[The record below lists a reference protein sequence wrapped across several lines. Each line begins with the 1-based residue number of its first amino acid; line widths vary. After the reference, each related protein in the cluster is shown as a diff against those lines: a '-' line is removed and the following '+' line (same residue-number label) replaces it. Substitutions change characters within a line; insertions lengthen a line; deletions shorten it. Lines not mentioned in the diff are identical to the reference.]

1 MDSELLDRI
10 RRLYSSI
17 EQVFDR
23 DFSKFSASHE
33 TRADS
38 ILIRQD
44 FSAGASEADLS
55 NAIHTTIHNVASF
68 HDHLQKWGDRH
79 RVSGDK
85 IHDFLKASF
94 AFCVIRDLW
103 NNDKHGWPPTKGKG
117 WSRKAPRLTNI
128 HRACRLQT
136 GTGENSSVTMTLGA
150 NGVPRIQSTGSGSA
164 VVVLTGDVVDETG
177 NKICD
182 ANELIED
189 AVSVCEAAVQNFVIK
204 S

>member
-1 MDSELLDRI
+1 MDNELLNRI
-10 RRLYSSI
+10 ERLYSSI

-23 DFSKFSASHE
+23 DFSKFSAIQE

-44 FSAGASEADLS
+44 FSAGDSEADLS
-55 NAIHTTIHNVASF
+55 NAIHTTIHNIASF

-79 RVSGDK
+79 SVNGNQ
-85 IHDFLKASF
+85 IHNFLKASS

-103 NNDKHGWPPTKGKG
+103 NNDKHGWPPTKGNG

-164 VVVLTGDVVDETG
+164 AVLLTGDVVDETG
-177 NKICD
+177 NRIGD
-182 ANELIED
+182 ANELIDD
-189 AVSVCEAAVQNFVIK
+189 AVSVCEAAFQNFAIK